1 MPNVL
6 ERDPTDVLTSVGL
19 RLDTD
24 VAPFGTRRPDQWS
37 GPVLTAGGVRAVAK
51 VYPRGGGRKAWE
63 NLSAVWASSFGERR
77 GLSGV
82 PRPLAFHEV
91 NEGGGVGDGGDDGDS
106 GEGWGVL
113 VMERLDGRPLAE
125 LRVSG
130 GCFEPAIRLL
140 AELHASDAVVDD
152 KRGSRAVVRSME
164 RKVDR
169 IAELAPEHA
178 ALARDVAAGL
188 AAGRVKERELVPSHG
203 DFSPRNVLVCTGV
216 GAGADGSG
224 GVGLATVGAPRLV
237 LMDWDRLQRADP
249 ARDVAYFATYG
260 WADALRRGR
269 MPGRDDV
276 RRAVEIYEA
285 ARPGVRLGKSLR
297 FHLAAGCVRRAAS
310 VLELWPAQ
318 SWLAPAWLQMARRE
332 LEAMSA

>member
-1 MPNVL
+1 MPDVL
-6 ERDPTDVLTSVGL
+6 ERDPVELLAGLGL

-77 GLSGV
+77 GSSGV

-91 NEGGGVGDGGDDGDS
+91 NEGGSGGQS
-106 GEGWGVL
+106 GEDGEGGGVL
-113 VMERLDGRPLAE
+113 VMERLEGRPLAE

-130 GCFEPAIRLL
+130 ACFEPAIRLL

-203 DFSPRNVLVCTGV
+203 DFSPRNVLVCAGAD
-216 GAGADGSG
+216 AGADGSG
-224 GVGLATVGAPRLV
+224 GVGLAMDGAPRLV

-260 WADALRRGR
+260 WGEALRRGR

-297 FHLAAGCVRRAAS
+297 FHIAAGCVRRAAS
-310 VLELWPAQ
+310 VLELWPEQ